1 MNRTTKGLLLWA
13 LMLVLVFALSTTAL
27 AASPEDVVVVSYD
40 QCFSGN
46 DYVLLLARPG
56 ANTGSLSDSDILFI
70 DQMTAGSSRIE
81 AAVVY
86 PAFDSCDAY
95 IGGTFA
101 NGAGSPVKLGSFKA
115 SRTPGMLS
123 TIGEEAFEGSAFT
136 HVFLGDNVNTIES
149 RAFANCG
156 SLAYIYIPNSVQ
168 TIAGDAFVGCGNVV
182 VGCRA
187 GSAAQSFAQSE
198 GIEFMLLD

>member
-1 MNRTTKGLLLWA
+1 MNRTTKGLVLWA
-13 LMLVLVFALSTTAL
+13 LLTALVFSLSATAL

-46 DYVLLLARPG
+46 EYVLLLTKPG
-56 ANTGSLSDSDILFI
+56 ASVGSLGDSDILFI
-70 DQMTAGSSRIE
+70 DQVTAGSSRIQ

-86 PAFDSCDAY
+86 PGFASCDAY

-101 NGAGSPVKLGSFKA
+101 NGSVSPVKLGNYKA

-123 TIGEEAFEGSAFT
+123 TIDEEAFAGSAFT
-136 HVFLGDNVNTIES
+136 HVFLGDNVSVIES

-156 SLAYIYIPNSVQ
+156 SLAYVYIPSSVQ
-168 TIAGDAFVGCGNVV
+168 TIASDAFVGCGKLV

-187 GSAAQSFAQSE
+187 GSAAQAFAQSE
-198 GIEFMLLD
+198 GINYTLLD